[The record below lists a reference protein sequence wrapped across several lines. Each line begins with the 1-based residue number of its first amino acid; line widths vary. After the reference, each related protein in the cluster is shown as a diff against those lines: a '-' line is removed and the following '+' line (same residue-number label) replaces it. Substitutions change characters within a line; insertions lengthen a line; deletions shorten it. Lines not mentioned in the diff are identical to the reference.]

1 MSVSTADCSRPARA
15 ISSFSARL
23 LKSVDFQL
31 VMPRILTDTTNA
43 DVVSTRDGRH
53 KHDSAVVAAA
63 AIVILGAS
71 EQCAVEVIHP
81 VQVRITEPVNVAG
94 DGVAE
99 IYLVTEVRI
108 QLDPEPVT
116 VADGLDAV
124 KVSAPGLTDA
134 RRW

>member
-1 MSVSTADCSRPARA
+1 
-15 ISSFSARL
+15 
-23 LKSVDFQL
+23 
-31 VMPRILTDTTNA
+31 MPRILTDTTNA

-99 IYLVTEVRI
+99 IYLVTKVRI

-134 RRW
+134 EVVTSSGISAPPAPMSICTLKARGQNRPLR

>member
-1 MSVSTADCSRPARA
+1 
-15 ISSFSARL
+15 
-23 LKSVDFQL
+23 
-31 VMPRILTDTTNA
+31 MPRILTDTTNA

-99 IYLVTEVRI
+99 IYLVTKVRI

-124 KVSAPGLTDA
+124 KVSAPGLTDSEVVMSAGMSGPMAPMSICTLKA
-134 RRW
+134 RGQNRPVR